1 MNRALMKKEM
11 SSFDVR
17 SIVTELASVEG
28 AHMDKIFHWGS
39 GNVLFRLNVTGQG
52 KKELFFKG
60 SKWLYCPAVK
70 PETPTMPSAFASYL
84 RKYIDNAR
92 IGKVTQTGF
101 DRVVEMEL
109 FKSDG
114 EYKLIFEMFGG
125 GNVLL
130 LKDGVI
136 QNCLVQKTWSN
147 RSVRP
152 GFEYLP
158 PKSRFDPT
166 VSTLDDFIASFRS
179 SDADCV
185 RTLATSVNLGG
196 QYAEEICTR
205 IGIDKSTPAADV
217 DDDTV
222 VRMYGT
228 MRDMVD
234 KVLAIPEPT
243 AFLKD
248 GRIEDFAPMNMMSHG
263 DLESKRYDSMSELI
277 HAFMVEVS
285 DAEEEA
291 YVDPE
296 VTKLNRRISKQEE
309 TLEEY
314 RIAEEEYRRMAEALY
329 MEYQKTDELLNVLSV
344 QSQRL
349 TWEKLTEGAMKIPFV
364 TSIDP
369 SRNTVT
375 ARLADETVVLDYT
388 KGLDSNASDLY
399 QKGKEIGEK
408 AKRAREALEESRA
421 ELAKLEKGINKAK
434 LLAAGK
440 AQPTKQFWFERYKW
454 FITPQGRL
462 VIAGKDAHTNDN
474 IVKKHLKEKDVYA
487 HADVHGAPSVILKDG
502 IAASEQELRDACHF
516 AIAQSKAW
524 VAALAEGGA
533 FWVYPDQVSKTP
545 NPGEFVPRGAF
556 IIRGKRNYEYHLPIE
571 LVIGETYYQGSRK
584 VMCGPHSCFEN
595 CDRYIVIRPGK
606 GKAGRKTNEVAK
618 RFQVPEEEISRILPP
633 GDFDIVRE
641 VWPAEDAQEE

>member
-130 LKDGVI
+130 LKDGII

-166 VSTLDDFIASFRS
+166 VSTLEDFITSFRS

-205 IGIDKSTPAADV
+205 IGIDKSTLAADV

-222 VRMYGT
+222 VRMYET

-234 KVLAIPEPT
+234 KVIAIPEPT

-248 GRIEDFAPMNMMSHG
+248 GKIEDFAPMNMMCHG
-263 DLESKRYDSMSELI
+263 DLEAKRYDSMSELI
-277 HAFMVEVS
+277 HAFMLEVA

-291 YVDPE
+291 FVDPA
-296 VTKLNRRISKQEE
+296 VVKLNRRIAKQEE

-314 RIAEEEYRRMAEALY
+314 RVAEEEFRKMAEALY
-329 MEYQKTDELLNVLSV
+329 RINFKLSGGKPRVMNFLRPVL
-344 QSQRL
+344 
-349 TWEKLTEGAMKIPFV
+349 
-364 TSIDP
+364 
-369 SRNTVT
+369 
-375 ARLADETVVLDYT
+375 
-388 KGLDSNASDLY
+388 
-399 QKGKEIGEK
+399 
-408 AKRAREALEESRA
+408 
-421 ELAKLEKGINKAK
+421 
-434 LLAAGK
+434 
-440 AQPTKQFWFERYKW
+440 
-454 FITPQGRL
+454 GRL
-462 VIAGKDAHTNDN
+462 VPKLYYQQDFWEQMNYESIGGTPVIGINAPVMIGHGGSSARAISSMILSMEREIKGKFP
-474 IVKKHLKEKDVYA
+474 EK
-487 HADVHGAPSVILKDG
+487 
-502 IAASEQELRDACHF
+502 LR
-516 AIAQSKAW
+516 
-524 VAALAEGGA
+524 AALAE
-533 FWVYPDQVSKTP
+533 K
-545 NPGEFVPRGAF
+545 
-556 IIRGKRNYEYHLPIE
+556 
-571 LVIGETYYQGSRK
+571 
-584 VMCGPHSCFEN
+584 
-595 CDRYIVIRPGK
+595 
-606 GKAGRKTNEVAK
+606 
-618 RFQVPEEEISRILPP
+618 
-633 GDFDIVRE
+633 
-641 VWPAEDAQEE
+641 